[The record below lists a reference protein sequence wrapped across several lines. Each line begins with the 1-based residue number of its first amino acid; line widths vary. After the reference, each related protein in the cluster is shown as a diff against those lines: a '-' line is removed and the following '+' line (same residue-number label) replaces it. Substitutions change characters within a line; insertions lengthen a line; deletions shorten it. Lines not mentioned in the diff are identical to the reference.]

1 MDKIKIRD
9 VIEIIEDFAPLHYAE
24 DFDNVGLIVGNPEA
38 ELRGILVSLDTL
50 EMTVDEAIEKNCN
63 LIVSFH
69 PIIFKGLTKIVGKS
83 YIERA
88 VVKAIKN
95 DIHIYAS
102 HTALDNHVQG
112 VSAKMSEVLGL
123 LNTRVLLPKKGLIKK
138 LTTYVPVQQAEQ
150 VRQALFDAGAGK
162 IGNYDHCSFN
172 WQGQGTYR
180 GNEASNPTLGTKG
193 IDHQE
198 AEICVQVIFESHLEK
213 TILKALKEDH
223 PYEEVAF
230 EVVTLDN
237 LHQHIGLGMV
247 GNLEQEMSAPEFL
260 DQLRDKFHLKVIRHS
275 DLLNKKIKRV
285 AVLGGSGSFAI
296 ENAMMA
302 GADIYVTAD
311 LKYHDF
317 FRAENKIVLADIGH
331 YESEQFTKNLLVE
344 LLSKKIT
351 NFAIILSEKNT
362 NPINYY

>member
-1 MDKIKIRD
+1 MKIRD
-9 VIEIIEDFAPLHYAE
+9 VIKVIEDFAPLQYAE
-24 DFDNVGLIVGNPEA
+24 DFDNVGLIVGDPEA
-38 ELRGILVSLDTL
+38 SLSGILVSLDTL
-50 EMTVDEAIEKNCN
+50 EFTVEEAIEKNCN

-69 PIIFKGLTKIVGKS
+69 PIIFKGLTKIVGKN
-83 YIERA
+83 YVEKA
-88 VVKAIKN
+88 VIKAIKN
-95 DIHIYAS
+95 DIHIYAI
-102 HTALDNHVQG
+102 HTALDNHVLG
-112 VSAKMSEVLGL
+112 VSAKMAEKLGL
-123 LNTRVLLPKKGLIKK
+123 VNTCILIPKSGQLKRLS
-138 LTTYVPVQQAEQ
+138 TYVPVKNGEDL
-150 VRQALFDAGAGK
+150 RMALFEAGAGH

-172 WQGQGTYR
+172 WQGKGTFR
-180 GNEASNPTLGTKG
+180 GNDASNPVLGTKG
-193 IDHQE
+193 KDHE
-198 AEICVQVIFESHLEK
+198 EHEMCIQVIFESHQEK
-213 TILKALKEDH
+213 TILKALKENH

-237 LHQHIGLGMV
+237 LHQNIGLGMV
-247 GNLEQEMSAPEFL
+247 GDLVKEMSAPDFL
-260 DQLRDKFHLKVIRHS
+260 DQLKHKFHLKVIRHS
-275 DLLNKKIKRV
+275 DLLDKKIKRV

-296 ENAMMA
+296 ENAIAA

>member
-1 MDKIKIRD
+1 MDKMKIKEVIKIL
-9 VIEIIEDFAPLHYAE
+9 EDFAPLQYAE
-24 DFDNVGLIVGNPEA
+24 EFDNVGLIVGNPEA
-38 ELRGILVSLDTL
+38 NLTGILVSLDTL
-50 EMTVDEAIEKNCN
+50 ECTVEEAIEKNCN

-69 PIIFKGLTKIVGKS
+69 PIIFKGLTKITGKN
-83 YIERA
+83 YVEKA
-88 VVKAIKN
+88 VIKAIKN
-95 DIHIYAS
+95 DVQIYAI

-112 VSAKMSEVLGL
+112 VSAKMAEKLGL
-123 LNTRVLLPKKGLIKK
+123 INTRILMPKSGQLKRLS
-138 LTTYVPVQQAEQ
+138 TYVPIKNGEDL
-150 VRQALFDAGAGK
+150 RLALFKAGAGH
-162 IGNYDHCSFN
+162 IGNYDNCSFN
-172 WQGQGTYR
+172 WQGLGTYR
-180 GNEASNPTLGTKG
+180 GNEVSNPTLGKKG

-198 AEICVQVIFESHLEK
+198 DEMCIQVIFEVHQEK
-213 TILKALKEDH
+213 RILQALKENH

-237 LHQHIGLGMV
+237 LHQQIGLGMV
-247 GNLEQEMSAPEFL
+247 GELEEDMSVIDFF
-260 DQLRDKFHLKVIRHS
+260 DQLKNKFFLKVIRHS
-275 DLLNKKIKRV
+275 DFIDKKIKRV

-296 ENAMMA
+296 ENAIFS

-351 NFAIILSEKNT
+351 NFAIILSENNT

>member
-1 MDKIKIRD
+1 M
-9 VIEIIEDFAPLHYAE
+9 P
-24 DFDNVGLIVGNPEA
+24 G
-38 ELRGILVSLDTL
+38 
-50 EMTVDEAIEKNCN
+50 
-63 LIVSFH
+63 
-69 PIIFKGLTKIVGKS
+69 
-83 YIERA
+83 
-88 VVKAIKN
+88 
-95 DIHIYAS
+95 
-102 HTALDNHVQG
+102 
-112 VSAKMSEVLGL
+112 
-123 LNTRVLLPKKGLIKK
+123 
-138 LTTYVPVQQAEQ
+138 Q
-150 VRQALFDAGAGK
+150 VRLVITITAVLTGRVE
-162 IGNYDHCSFN
+162 
-172 WQGQGTYR
+172 GTYR

-193 IDHQE
+193 MDHQE
-198 AEICVQVIFESHLEK
+198 AESCVQVIFESHLEK
-213 TILKALKEDH
+213 IILKALKEDH

-275 DLLNKKIKRV
+275 DLLDKKIKRV

-296 ENAMMA
+296 ENAIAA

-317 FRAENKIVLADIGH
+317 FRAENKIVLTDIGH

-344 LLSKKIT
+344 FLSKKIT
-351 NFAIILSEKNT
+351 NFAIILSKKNT